1 MKQELPMSKAAT
13 TQKWFKS
20 LLRDQAGTIAVMT
33 GLVTVPLMLAAGA
46 AIDFVRL
53 NAAQTHVQAAL
64 DAGALSGAAA
74 KKVSDAKRVSIA
86 EDIFSANMISGPAS
100 GMSVKPHFEVQ
111 GEKVVAKA
119 ELTVPTALM
128 QIAGIGEIK
137 AESYSEVGILGDKK
151 AEIVMVLDYSGSME
165 DPVGGKTK
173 YVAMREAAKKLVDD
187 LATSDADK
195 VKFGLVPFS
204 NLVHTTLP
212 GSFVLGGSG
221 LWTGCTQDRKSPFN
235 VSTSTPTFAPETQW
249 NQPLYDAEADQLN
262 YTCKGFTKHKLKMVD
277 LTDNFS
283 SISGQLSAMTPY
295 GYTHIALGVEFGY
308 HMLSPN
314 APFTNGAK
322 YEDKDTKKFIVLLTD
337 GMQTAGAF
345 GEDDNRTP
353 EEGEKNLATL
363 CKNAKADGIT
373 IMSMAFD
380 LTDSGTRQRLQNCA
394 TDPKRDFFV
403 VNDPKG
409 LATAF
414 EAVKTAI
421 ADDIFISK

>member
-1 MKQELPMSKAAT
+1 MRKTNPL
-13 TQKWFKS
+13 KS
-20 LLRDQAGTIAVMT
+20 FLNDQLGTVAVMT
-33 GLVTVPLMLAAGA
+33 GLAIVPLLLAAGA
-46 AIDFVRL
+46 AIDFARF

-74 KKVSDAKRVSIA
+74 KKITDGERVTIAKASFT
-86 EDIFSANMISGPAS
+86 ENMKNGAAA
-100 GMSVKPHFEVQ
+100 GMKVTPVFKIE
-111 GEKVVAKA
+111 GDKVVSTA
-119 ELTVPTALM
+119 ELTMPTALM
-128 QIAGIGEIK
+128 QLAGIGEMK
-137 AESYSEVGILGDKK
+137 AESYAEVGILGDTK
-151 AEIVMVLDYSGSME
+151 AEIVLVLDYSGSMG

-173 YVAMREAAKKLVDD
+173 YASMREAAKKLVED
-187 LATSDADK
+187 LAKSDADK

-212 GSFVLGGSG
+212 GSFVLGGKAT
-221 LWTGCTQDRKSPFN
+221 WTGCTQDRPYPYN
-235 VSTSTPTFAPETQW
+235 LSTSTPTTDPETQW
-249 NQPLYDAEADQLN
+249 NQPLYDKEPDQLN
-262 YTCKGFTKHKLKMVD
+262 YTCKGFANHKLKMVD
-277 LTDNFS
+277 LTDKFT
-283 SISGQLSAMTPY
+283 SITGQLDAMTPY

-314 APFTNGAK
+314 APFTSGAK
-322 YEDKDTKKFIVLLTD
+322 YEDKNTKKFIVLLTD

-345 GEDDNRTP
+345 GKNNSRTP
-353 EEGEKNLATL
+353 GDGEKNLASL
-363 CKNAKADGIT
+363 CENAKADGIT

-380 LTDSGTRQRLQNCA
+380 LNDSGTRQRLKTCA

-421 ADDIFISK
+421 ADDIFLSR